1 MYLEKAKS
9 TLKLLGKADRF
20 ILGYLMVLLYS
31 CMFSYLFT
39 IFSLTLLFASMQYC
53 RGSGNISSRISLEIP
68 LGSPT
73 NFLMRSSIWLR
84 MNYVLLRLILAWL
97 ALYMC
102 NKVVYRFAIG
112 VLNSEM
118 SVTLH
123 KSMS

>member
-68 LGSPT
+68 LGSPM
-73 NFLMRSSIWLR
+73 NFL
-84 MNYVLLRLILAWL
+84 NEVLHLAKNELRLVASYSCM
-97 ALYMC
+97 AG
-102 NKVVYRFAIG
+102 AIY
-112 VLNSEM
+112 V
-118 SVTLH
+118 
-123 KSMS
+123 

>member
-20 ILGYLMVLLYS
+20 ILGYLVVLLYS
-31 CMFSYLFT
+31 CMFCYLFT

-73 NFLMRSSIWLR
+73 NFL
-84 MNYVLLRLILAWL
+84 NEVLHLAKNELRLVASYSCM
-97 ALYMC
+97 AG
-102 NKVVYRFAIG
+102 AIY
-112 VLNSEM
+112 V
-118 SVTLH
+118 
-123 KSMS
+123 